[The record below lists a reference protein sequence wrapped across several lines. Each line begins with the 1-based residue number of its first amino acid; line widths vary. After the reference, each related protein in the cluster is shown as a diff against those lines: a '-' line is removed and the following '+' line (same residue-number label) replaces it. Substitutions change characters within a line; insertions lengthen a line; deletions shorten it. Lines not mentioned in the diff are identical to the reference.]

1 MSELDIARKLFG
13 TDAPS
18 VSNSAPSRI
27 QNKGSVTIGHS
38 STRYGTVQEIDD
50 NGLITVLLD
59 GSDSPIYGYCET
71 PVEVNQRVSVIFD
84 NGTVT
89 IVALTHFVDSVSD
102 EFTNV
107 RQEIEDKGQEIIDG
121 VADDIQAVQDS
132 LDDFKATHTYDD
144 ATIDTKFEQAEDTIT
159 ANVEASIGDEFVTD
173 AELEI
178 AVGQIEST
186 VSENYQSKTDA
197 GTMQSNLQSQI
208 TQNANAITQEVSD
221 RKVAVT
227 GAITESKTYTDTTAE
242 GLETTITENVMNE
255 VGETYTKQADFE
267 LTIDGFSAEFT
278 AAIGEVDDKAEAAQS
293 TANTAK
299 STADSAASTAST
311 ANTNATTAQTTANQA
326 KTAASTAQSTAEA
339 AQSTANTANTNATE
353 AKSAAST
360 ANTNATQAKSDAAT
374 ALSTANNAQT
384 AANDAA
390 KTATN
395 FIAYTA
401 SDGALSIGNKI
412 DSTNKNELVLSPSSI
427 EFKDEGATLASF
439 SGTKGVLLGKAGDNA
454 VGCIT
459 SSKLGL
465 YSASGIQPP
474 NPDIDYYLESP
485 RFEVLLNG
493 WDTSITGYV
502 GTMMGNSAF
511 ITIESASEGD
521 FSGFTLAT
529 PGNITITG
537 GKYNNLEIQRSVNI
551 NSPIVSYS
559 GTDSDTLLFE
569 GDNII
574 KPACS
579 IGGRTMEQQLTSSNQ
594 IFQANS
600 EFGRCGEKTN
610 TRQTRIYRSGNYIY
624 LCIPRALSLETAE
637 KDVAIELSAQMTT
650 QNVDNSNV
658 AMEIA
663 IVHSTGSVTDSPS
676 MDTIPSPIC
685 TGSYFVPTYIT
696 PHIVMF
702 PRAAPTSSYASD
714 TWRISCQ
721 GRCTNGSALLTN
733 WTLTAR
739 ML

>member
-13 TDAPS
+13 TNASS

-59 GSDSPIYGYCET
+59 GSDSPIYGFCET
-71 PVEVNQRVSVIFD
+71 PVVVNQRVSVVFD

-89 IVALTHFVDSVSD
+89 IVALTHFVDNVSD

-242 GLETTITENVMNE
+242 GLQTTITENVMNE

-267 LTIDGFSAEFT
+267 LTVDGMTQTFT
-278 AAIGEVDDKAEAAQS
+278 ESIGDVESKADAAQNTANAAQS

-299 STADSAASTAST
+299 STADSVNQIVSTVITSDSNGVTVGRSNLANSARISSDAEFQILDGSSKITSIGRNEIHLAQNVSNMDTAKIYMLNDVFQINTEPADLKYTDGFYDLSIAATDSNLSTTDAKSISIKMDDDNYVSIDTSLVGLPTASHRINIKGDGVNLFGGGT
-311 ANTNATTAQTTANQA
+311 ITIYPDGPVCIQGDTL
-326 KTAASTAQSTAEA
+326 KVM
-339 AQSTANTANTNATE
+339 
-353 AKSAAST
+353 
-360 ANTNATQAKSDAAT
+360 SDA
-374 ALSTANNAQT
+374 
-384 AANDAA
+384 
-390 KTATN
+390 
-395 FIAYTA
+395 
-401 SDGALSIGNKI
+401 
-412 DSTNKNELVLSPSSI
+412 
-427 EFKDEGATLASF
+427 
-439 SGTKGVLLGKAGDNA
+439 LL
-454 VGCIT
+454 
-459 SSKLGL
+459 
-465 YSASGIQPP
+465 
-474 NPDIDYYLESP
+474 
-485 RFEVLLNG
+485 
-493 WDTSITGYV
+493 
-502 GTMMGNSAF
+502 
-511 ITIESASEGD
+511 
-521 FSGFTLAT
+521 
-529 PGNITITG
+529 
-537 GKYNNLEIQRSVNI
+537 
-551 NSPIVSYS
+551 
-559 GTDSDTLLFE
+559 
-569 GDNII
+569 

-579 IGGRTMEQQLTSSNQ
+579 IGASAISVQLGSANSLFPANREYGAGDSKRGTGLTS
-594 IFQANS
+594 
-600 EFGRCGEKTN
+600 
-610 TRQTRIYRSGNYIY
+610 IYRSGNYIY
-624 LCIPRALSLETAE
+624 V
-637 KDVAIELSAQMTT
+637 DVAKRFASSEQYQATYLPIEVSAQVTT

-658 AMEIA
+658 AVEIKIEHVSGSA
-663 IVHSTGSVTDSPS
+663 GALSVDTIASPIHTGSL
-676 MDTIPSPIC
+676 
-685 TGSYFVPTYIT
+685 FVPAYVIPT
-696 PHIVMF
+696 VVQL
-702 PRAAPTSSYASD
+702 PRGAYNASSSYD
-714 TWRISCQ
+714 RYRICVQ
-721 GRCTNGSALLTN
+721 GRCTNASALLTN
-733 WTLTAR
+733 WILTVK